1 MRCGNFFDFKIELN
15 LLFQFGVMEGRPV
28 NRTSDRPLMSL
39 FFTFKKVIVCVIWEA
54 IVCHKM
60 YWKLGCNWR
69 APVLVAPSA
78 KKTPPPLSGCVLR
91 LTFYFYTMHILT
103 QRQRKK
109 KYSMGFERAWE
120 NHSKFIVP
128 SKIHTPMAQDV
139 GNADSETP
147 YLLHMWIR
155 LSESGEMPVLVGTVL
170 CGRTIKN
177 LRKIRQ
183 LL

>member
-1 MRCGNFFDFKIELN
+1 MERSNSTNWVIFLTPLSHVKSSRNYAPECANCLLRLDWMAALLKMRCEIFFYFEMEFN
-15 LLFQFGVMEGRPV
+15 LSFQFGVMEGRPV

-78 KKTPPPLSGCVLR
+78 KKTPPPLSGCVLQ

-103 QRQRKK
+103 QAAQEKK
-109 KYSMGFERAWE
+109 IPYGIWE
-120 NHSKFIVP
+120 SLGK
-128 SKIHTPMAQDV
+128 S
-139 GNADSETP
+139 
-147 YLLHMWIR
+147 L
-155 LSESGEMPVLVGTVL
+155 
-170 CGRTIKN
+170 
-177 LRKIRQ
+177 
-183 LL
+183 

>member
-1 MRCGNFFDFKIELN
+1 MRCRNCFDFEIEFN

-78 KKTPPPLSGCVLR
+78 KKTPPPLSGCVLQ

-103 QRQRKK
+103 QAAQEK

-139 GNADSETP
+139 GSADSETP
-147 YLLHMWIR
+147 YLLQMWIR
-155 LSESGEMPVLVGTVL
+155 LS
-170 CGRTIKN
+170 
-177 LRKIRQ
+177 
-183 LL
+183 